1 MMIAAQSSGLTME
14 GVSAGYGAADILEGI
29 DLGPLPPGELTAFVG
44 PNAAGKST
52 LLRSIAGLV
61 RTSGSIRL
69 DGTELTRLSAG
80 KRARS
85 VAFMPQTPPDRLHL
99 TVLESVIGALMVGP
113 TDSGADDLTPPEAAL
128 AALTRL
134 GLAERAMEP
143 LANLSG
149 GQRQLVGLAQAL
161 VRKPRILLLDEPT
174 SALDLRLQVVV
185 MQLLRGYAREGNIVG
200 VVIHDLGLAARWAD
214 RVVLIDEGE
223 VVASAPPHE
232 ALTADRLHQVYGVA
246 CRLERCTRGTLQ
258 VLVDDVKGLT

>member
-1 MMIAAQSSGLTME
+1 MVATAMQGLTIE
-14 GVSAGYGAADILEGI
+14 GVTAGYGATDIIERL
-29 DLGPLPPGELTAFVG
+29 DLGPLPHGELTAFVG

-52 LLRSIAGLV
+52 LLRAIAGLV

-69 DGTELTRLSAG
+69 DGDELTRLSAG
-80 KRARS
+80 KRARR

-99 TVLESVIGALMVGP
+99 SVLESVIGALMVGP
-113 TDSGADDLTPPEAAL
+113 TDGGADDRSPAESAMAAL
-128 AALTRL
+128 ARI

-161 VRKPRILLLDEPT
+161 VRKPSLLLLDEPT

-185 MQLLRGYAREGNIVG
+185 MQLLRSYAREGNIVG

-214 RVVLIDEGE
+214 RVVLLDEGS

-232 ALTADRLHQVYGVA
+232 ALTADRLNQVYGVA

-258 VLVDDVKGLT
+258 VLVDDVQGAS